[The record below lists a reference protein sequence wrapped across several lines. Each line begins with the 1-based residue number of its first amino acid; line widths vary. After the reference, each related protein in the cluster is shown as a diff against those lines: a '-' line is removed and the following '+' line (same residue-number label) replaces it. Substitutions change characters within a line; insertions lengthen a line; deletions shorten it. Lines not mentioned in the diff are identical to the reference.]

1 MNPIQFVPS
10 ENLVPGSILRVAS
23 LRFPGVKHWGVV
35 DWEFDE
41 NWQRK
46 MWHSQKADVLRP
58 TNFAYFSSGLPV
70 EILWIPRN
78 YEQQAWVIERLR
90 SKEGLPWQLATANC
104 EQVVRWAVE
113 GTARSEQLTVGI
125 WAALLAG
132 ALIFVATGS
141 GE

>member
-1 MNPIQFVPS
+1 MDPIQFVPS

-41 NWQRK
+41 NGQRK
-46 MWHSQKADVLRP
+46 MWHSQKSDVLRS
-58 TNFAYFSSGLPV
+58 TNFAYFSSCQPV
-70 EILWIPRN
+70 EILWVPTA
-78 YEQQAWVIERLR
+78 YEQQVWVIERLR
-90 SKEGLPWQLATANC
+90 SKEGLPWHLATANC

-113 GTARSEQLTVGI
+113 GTARSEQLNLGVGV
-125 WAALLAG
+125 ALLAG
-132 ALIFVATGS
+132 ALLFVATRS

>member
-1 MNPIQFVPS
+1 MNPIQIVPS
-10 ENLVPGSILRVAS
+10 GDLVPGSILRVAS

-41 NWQRK
+41 NGQRK
-46 MWHSQKADVLRP
+46 MWHSQKNDVLRC
-58 TNFAYFSSGLPV
+58 TNFAYFSSGQPV
-70 EILWIPRN
+70 EILWVPTG
-78 YEQQAWVIERLR
+78 YAQQVWVIERLR
-90 SKEGLPWQLATANC
+90 SKEGLPWHLATANC

-113 GTARSEQLTVGI
+113 GTARSEQLTVGFGI
-125 WAALLAG
+125 ALLAG

>member
-1 MNPIQFVPS
+1 MNPIQSVPS

-23 LRFPGVKHWGVV
+23 LRLPGVKHWGVV
-35 DWEFDE
+35 DWAFDE

-46 MWHSQKADVLRP
+46 MWHSQKADVLRS

-70 EILWIPRN
+70 EILWVPAT
-78 YEQQAWVIERLR
+78 YEQQVWVIERLR
-90 SKEGLPWQLATANC
+90 SKEGLPWHLATANC

-113 GTARSEQLTVGI
+113 GTPRSEQLTVGV

-132 ALIFVATGS
+132 ALIFVATAS